1 MKLKTLI
8 YLQILYSDWL
18 KINENIIYVVKH

>member
-1 MKLKTLI
+1 MELKTII